1 MSRDS
6 IRTLAPL
13 EDRGTLC
20 EAQRWLA
27 EVLLAKGKVDEAER
41 YAEAALDTVGPQDMS
56 SRASTRSTLAR
67 VRSAQGRST
76 EAEKL
81 LREAVDIIDETEYCA
96 FGRETL
102 EALAQLLRDGGRADE
117 AEAFERRL
125 DGGRVASSA
134 ARIA

>member
-1 MSRDS
+1 M
-6 IRTLAPL
+6 
-13 EDRGTLC
+13 
-20 EAQRWLA
+20 
-27 EVLLAKGKVDEAER
+27 
-41 YAEAALDTVGPQDMS
+41 
-56 SRASTRSTLAR
+56 
-67 VRSAQGRST
+67 RSAQGRST